1 MNGIKKARTLKSEGW
16 DNIVKEI
23 KSTGEG
29 SVIEITLNDETT
41 MPEDALQA
49 AIDRKMKLIM
59 DAGFGRIWEIDGA
72 KAVPGKYIDLSISGV
87 DVGIPE
93 DSYAGILCSDS
104 RQLRINAR
112 LLNFTAQLTAF
123 IGKDN
128 IGQNAALYSYNDE
141 TGKLVFRIFRRLTG
155 TETLYSISSAAA
167 AISSR
172 SEARW
177 RLLRISAA
185 TLTATEL

>member
-1 MNGIKKARTLKSEGW
+1 
-16 DNIVKEI
+16 
-23 KSTGEG
+23 
-29 SVIEITLNDETT
+29 
-41 MPEDALQA
+41 
-49 AIDRKMKLIM
+49 MKLIM

-93 DSYAGILCSDS
+93 ASYAGILCSDS

-141 TGKLVFRIFRRLTG
+141 TGKLVFQD
-155 TETLYSISSAAA
+155 
-167 AISSR
+167 
-172 SEARW
+172 
-177 RLLRISAA
+177 ISAVDRDGNVIFNIKCGGRYFIA
-185 TLTATEL
+185 LGSEVAPPAYLCGDVNGDGVVNSRRRGYPQVRDLRLPARQALRRYQRGRRGRRSRRSADT